1 MNSNERMTNLDF
13 IRGISV
19 LGILIMNSL
28 SFSLPLSA
36 YFNHP
41 SAAVEGTFDWILVY
55 ISEIFVSQ
63 KMMGLFSVL
72 FGAGIVIFI
81 ASANKKNYKRY
92 KTLQNKIWL

>member
-1 MNSNERMTNLDF
+1 MNSNERITNLDF

-41 SAAVEGTFDWILVY
+41 SVAAEGTLDWILIY
-55 ISEIFVSQ
+55 IS
-63 KMMGLFSVL
+63 
-72 FGAGIVIFI
+72 
-81 ASANKKNYKRY
+81 
-92 KTLQNKIWL
+92 